1 MPKYLVTIPIC
12 GSVTVEVEAEN
23 EEEAKELALES
34 EQVNDFDRIE
44 YDVVEHIVEGNFF
57 FGSCNSIDIQE
68 ADE

>member
-12 GSVTVEVEAEN
+12 GSATVEVEAEN

-57 FGSCNSIDIQE
+57 FGRCNSIDIQE